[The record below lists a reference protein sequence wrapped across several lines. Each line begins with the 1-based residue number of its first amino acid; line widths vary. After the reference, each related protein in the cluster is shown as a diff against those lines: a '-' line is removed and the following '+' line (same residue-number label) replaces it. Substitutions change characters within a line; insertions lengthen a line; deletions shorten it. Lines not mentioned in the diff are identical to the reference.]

1 MNRMCSTI
9 VVLAIAVRALLAG
22 SVADAETYPSRVI
35 RLILPQPAGGAV
47 DLIARS
53 LGENISESLGQP
65 VIVENVPGANGGV
78 AAERVI
84 RSAPDGYTLMVAV
97 DSNLVVNPSLYTNLT
112 YDPFHDFVSI
122 SIIAGLYMVLVANPD
137 VPANTVA
144 ELIAYA
150 KAHPNK
156 LNYGGLTWARHRK
169 WEWSFSRLSPGRR
182 SIRSNIEAHRRRWRI
197 LSQGR
202 STSCLPGRPP
212 PRLCPMPES

>member
-112 YDPFHDFVSI
+112 YDPFRD
-122 SIIAGLYMVLVANPD
+122 
-137 VPANTVA
+137 
-144 ELIAYA
+144 
-150 KAHPNK
+150 
-156 LNYGGLTWARHRK
+156 
-169 WEWSFSRLSPGRR
+169 
-182 SIRSNIEAHRRRWRI
+182 
-197 LSQGR
+197 
-202 STSCLPGRPP
+202 
-212 PRLCPMPES
+212 LCPLASSPAFTWCLLPIRMFRPTLLPS